1 MSAGTGESTPQGAGD
16 PDGGARTPEPS
27 APGGGDH
34 GHVVTR
40 GRRITVNVLVWGT
53 TVLAIVG
60 IFAVWANREVLNP
73 NNWSDT
79 STRLLQNADIRQATA
94 NYLVD
99 QLYASG
105 KVEEQ
110 LKNRL
115 PSEIR
120 GLAGPLSGGLREL
133 ATEATVRLLANS
145 HVQEAWR
152 QANKAADQTLV
163 HIAEGGS
170 GALAINGGV
179 VTLNLATV
187 VDEVAKRLGLPEV
200 GSKLPAS
207 VAHLEVLRSNQ
218 IEAVQK
224 GANALKGLA
233 LLLTI
238 IVPLLYALAIGLA
251 RGFRRRT
258 LMSVGIAFIVAGV
271 VVLVGRGIIVSQV
284 TDSLVKNESVR
295 PAAHAV
301 LSIAT
306 LRLSEIAGAFIIIGV
321 PLIAAAWFAGP
332 ATWAVRGR
340 QFIAPFLHEHPGW
353 AYAIAAGIMAI
364 VFLWNPIPATGKVAG
379 IIVFF
384 ALAMLGTFLLI
395 RQTDEEF
402 PADARELPDKAAPA

>member
-1 MSAGTGESTPQGAGD
+1 MSASTGESTQPPEGST
-16 PDGGARTPEPS
+16 DGGAGAAQPPADT
-27 APGGGDH
+27 GGGH

-40 GRRITVNVLVWGT
+40 GRRITVNALIWGT
-53 TVLAIVG
+53 TLLAIVG
-60 IFAVWANREVLNP
+60 IFAIWANREVLNP
-73 NNWSDT
+73 DNWSDT
-79 STRLLQNADIRQATA
+79 STRLLQNAEIRQATA

-120 GLAGPLSGGLREL
+120 GLAGPLAGGLREL

-152 QANKAADQTLV
+152 AANRAADQSLV
-163 HIAEGGS
+163 KLAEGGS
-170 GALAINGGV
+170 GALAVNGGV
-179 VTLNLATV
+179 VSLNLATV
-187 VDEVAKRLGLPEV
+187 VDEVAARLGLPEV

-207 VAHLEVLRSNQ
+207 VAHLVILRSNQ
-218 IEAVQK
+218 IKAVQD

-238 IVPLLYALAIGLA
+238 LVPLLYALAIGIA

-258 LMSVGIAFIVAGV
+258 LMSVGIAAVVAGV

-306 LRLSEIAGAFIIIGV
+306 LRLSEIAGAFIVIGI
-321 PLIAAAWFAGP
+321 PLIAAAWLAGP
-332 ATWAVRGR
+332 AKYAVRAR
-340 QFIAPFLHEHPGW
+340 REIAPFLHQHPGW
-353 AYAIAAGIMAI
+353 AYAITVGVMAI
-364 VFLWNPIPATGKVAG
+364 VFLWNPIPATGKPAG
-379 IIVFF
+379 IIVFLGL
-384 ALAMLGTFLLI
+384 ALLGMFLLI
-395 RQTDEEF
+395 RQTEEEF
-402 PADARELPDKAAPA
+402 PPAGGELPPAAPA